1 MAEYETVIYE
11 ERDHVAWIT
20 MNRPEVLNAFNY
32 EMQTE
37 LSDIW
42 ARVGQTPEVH
52 CAVLTGTGRGF
63 CVGVDRKDFFA
74 TGRVLQPLNNHI
86 APKAMGC
93 WKPIIAAIN
102 GMAAGGAFY
111 MLGEADILICSEV
124 ASFFDPH
131 VTYGMVSGQESMH
144 MVQKMPFGDVVRMQ
158 LMGNDERLSAKRALE
173 IGLVSQI
180 VPGDQ
185 LLATAGQIA
194 AAIAKKR
201 PEAVQGTLRALWAAK
216 DLPRHE
222 AFALGGLIF
231 AAHGAR
237 GPLNEDPEYQ
247 KGQEEFAA
255 GTRVDY
261 SIR

>member
-32 EMQTE
+32 QMQTE
-37 LSDIW
+37 LSDVW
-42 ARVGQTPEVH
+42 ARVGRTRDVH
-52 CAVLTGTGRGF
+52 CAVLTGTGRAF
-63 CVGVDRKDFFA
+63 CVGLDRKDFFA
-74 TGRVLQPLNNHI
+74 TGRVFAPLSNHI

-93 WKPIIAAIN
+93 WKPVIAAIN

-111 MLGEADILICSEV
+111 MLGEVDIMICSED
-124 ASFFDPH
+124 ATFFDSH
-131 VTYGMVSGQESMH
+131 VTFGMVSGQESMH
-144 MVQKMPFGDVVRMQ
+144 MAQKMPFGEVVRMQ

-173 IGLVSQI
+173 IGLVSEI

-185 LLATAGQIA
+185 LRATAGQIA
-194 AAIAKKR
+194 HAIAKKR

-216 DLPRHE
+216 DLPRRE
-222 AFALGGLIF
+222 AFALAGLIF
-231 AAHGAR
+231 DASGAT

-247 KGQEEFAA
+247 KGQEDFAA
-255 GTRVDY
+255 GRRGDF
-261 SIR
+261 SSR